1 MAFPCSFGADQS
13 RKHFGKESRYMGV
26 CVLLGKKKKKRTKKE
41 GEPLCLSMNILSAF
55 EFCLGK
61 TNRSKFSCVCVFAA
75 YNKLIKCIDL
85 S

>member
-26 CVLLGKKKKKRTKKE
+26 CVLLGKKKKNKDKE
-41 GEPLCLSMNILSAF
+41 RRRAAVNILSAF